1 MVRAGGS
8 GGEAWLRSGCTR
20 PRSARRCCRTN
31 CSSGECRGGSG
42 RRRMGVRNGQH
53 NRNLSDTWPGLLSLT
68 PRHNRASPS
77 PCRANV
83 AMDLHDMVSRQQHE
97 LLQLQR
103 HASASS
109 HAGSV
114 IGMMSV
120 EESQNLLPAGEQ
132 VAGCRL
138 LPDAFGCIRW
148 RSRTSCQVRPS
159 LLMHARPIRSAV
171 CLLPGV
177 GGNNRGAGLS
187 AGQFIRSRRSSSTTA
202 WQDTLDS
209 APEF

>member
-42 RRRMGVRNGQH
+42 SRRMGVRNGQH
-53 NRNLSDTWPGLLSLT
+53 NRNLSVTWPGLLSLT

-148 RSRTSCQVRPS
+148 RSRTSCHS
-159 LLMHARPIRSAV
+159 
-171 CLLPGV
+171 LPGETITADACPTHPFCCMFAA
-177 GGNNRGAGLS
+177 GGG
-187 AGQFIRSRRSSSTTA
+187 GQ
-202 WQDTLDS
+202 
-209 APEF
+209 